1 MAQARAPP
9 GTVGATTFLPERR
22 RQIKAACE
30 PRGGKPEDGSG
41 GDGDDD
47 GKRQHAPA
55 DGYVIEARQAFGN
68 KLQQE
73 FPGAEENRETGDA
86 AKHEEQQAL
95 GEELTNEAHSCGSQ
109 CLANRHLASSRAGA
123 GKQQIGDVD
132 AADQQDQA
140 HRAEQQN
147 ERLANVADKS
157 LGQGSEV
164 DSPCALR
171 RIIRR
176 ILLLQRCNQGIE
188 APLRGLRRETRL
200 KARDGLEGETRAAH
214 RRRGG
219 VAGKSGTPP
228 TIRYCAPRW
237 FGPGRESWRA

>member
-1 MAQARAPP
+1 MAQARALP
-9 GTVGATTFLPERR
+9 GTARAATFLPERR
-22 RQIKAACE
+22 VQIEAAHE

-41 GDGDDD
+41 GDRDND
-47 GKRQHAPA
+47 GERQHAPA
-55 DGYVIEARQAFGN
+55 NGYVIEARQAFGN
-68 KLQQE
+68 KLQKE
-73 FPGAEENRETGDA
+73 FPGAEENRKTGDA
-86 AKHEEQQAL
+86 AKREEQQAL
-95 GEELTNEAHSCGSQ
+95 GEELTNESRSCGSQ
-109 CLANRHLASSRAGA
+109 CLANRHLASARAGA
-123 GKQQIGDVD
+123 SQQQIGDVD

-164 DSPCALR
+164 ESPRALR

-200 KARDGLEGETRAAH
+200 KARDGLEG
-214 RRRGG
+214 
-219 VAGKSGTPP
+219 
-228 TIRYCAPRW
+228 
-237 FGPGRESWRA
+237 

>member
-1 MAQARAPP
+1 MAQARALP
-9 GTVGATTFLPERR
+9 GTVGATTLLPERL

-30 PRGGKPEDGSG
+30 PRRGKPEDGSG
-41 GDGDDD
+41 DD
-47 GKRQHAPA
+47 GNNDSKRQHAPA

-73 FPGAEENRETGDA
+73 FPGAEENRKTGDA
-86 AKHEEQQAL
+86 AKHEEQQTL

-157 LGQGSEV
+157 LGQGSKVE
-164 DSPCALR
+164 SPRALR

-200 KARDGLEGETRAAH
+200 KARDGLEG
-214 RRRGG
+214 
-219 VAGKSGTPP
+219 
-228 TIRYCAPRW
+228 
-237 FGPGRESWRA
+237 